1 MLNAQ
6 KSKTSK
12 NTELKIQ
19 SILMK
24 GRAFI
29 ALIIVTIIFVLIVPN
44 FLNKTNLVVMTK
56 HVAIYGIL
64 AIGMTF
70 VIAVDRKSVV

>member
-56 HVAIYGIL
+56 HE
-64 AIGMTF
+64 
-70 VIAVDRKSVV
+70 